1 MAKIYKGPAKIRRD
15 SQEKERCVILG
26 EYIIETNG
34 TVREAAA
41 KFGIS
46 KSTVHKDVTEKL
58 RETDRA
64 LYGEVKKVLIRNKAE
79 RHLRGGQAT
88 KQKYCAMKKVS
99 G

>member
-1 MAKIYKGPAKIRRD
+1 MSKIYKSPTKIRKG

-26 EYIIETNG
+26 EYIIKTNG

-41 KFGIS
+41 QFGIS

-58 RETDRA
+58 WETDRT

-88 KQKYCAMKKVS
+88 KQKYCAMKKIS